1 MPKQNIFL
9 GSNPN
14 DPSADTLYDGATK
27 INSNFNEIYST
38 FGDGSTLT
46 TGEIFAFTAPAN
58 GTIKRVDGFLGTV
71 GSTDVTFDVKKN
83 GTGTGLTVTVNN
95 STNGTSTDRRYGTAT
110 ASISVAA
117 GDEITVEV
125 TDDGSTGDNLSVS
138 FLVE

>member
-1 MPKQNIFL
+1 MISKKSSRFSG
-9 GSNPN
+9 GSGGGGG
-14 DPSADTLYDGATK
+14 SVAGALTRY
-27 INSNFNEIYST
+27 FERTIY
-38 FGDGSTLT
+38 GSTLT